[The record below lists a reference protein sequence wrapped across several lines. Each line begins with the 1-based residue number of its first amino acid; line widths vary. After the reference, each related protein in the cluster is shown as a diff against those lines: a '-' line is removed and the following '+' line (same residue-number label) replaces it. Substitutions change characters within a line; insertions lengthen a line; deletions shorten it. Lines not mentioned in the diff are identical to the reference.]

1 MSHDPETAIE
11 PRRARGRPT
20 AGDLQ
25 ELEARLVRVARQC
38 FLADGYGATSMNA
51 IAKVARVS
59 KGTLYARFSTKAD
72 VFRAI
77 IEEQIAAARGKVR
90 LAGPRPRTLEAALV
104 AYAETSLRES
114 LRPEIVGLN
123 RLIYSE
129 AGRFPELGEAA
140 WARTREGV
148 RQVTDLIR
156 DYAAKDGVAC
166 RAPEVAAEMFTTSL
180 RGFYGDLMQG
190 GPPPAAE
197 GIRSW
202 ARETVTV
209 FLAGRAGW

>member
-1 MSHDPETAIE
+1 MPEAATE

-38 FLADGYGATSMNA
+38 FLAGGYGATSMNA

-104 AYAETSLRES
+104 AYAETSLKES

-140 WARTREGV
+140 WARTCEGV

-156 DYAAKDGVAC
+156 DYAAKDSVAC
-166 RAPEVAAEMFTTSL
+166 RSPEVAAEMFTTSL

-190 GPPPAAE
+190 GSPPAPE

-202 ARETVTV
+202 VREMVAV
-209 FLAGRAGW
+209 FLAGRSDW

>member
-1 MSHDPETAIE
+1 MSQDPPAAIE

-20 AGDLQ
+20 AEDLQ

-38 FLADGYGATSMNA
+38 FLIDGYGATSMNA

-59 KGTLYARFSTKAD
+59 KGTLYARFSTKAEL
-72 VFRAI
+72 FRAI
-77 IEEQIAAARGKVR
+77 IEEQIEAARGKVR
-90 LAGPRPRTLEAALV
+90 LAGPRPRTLEAALT

-114 LRPEIVGLN
+114 LRPEIVRLN

-148 RQVTDLIR
+148 RQVADILREHAAR
-156 DYAAKDGVAC
+156 DAVPC
-166 RAPEVAAEMFTTSL
+166 HAPEVAAEMFTTAL
-180 RGFYGDLMQG
+180 RGAYGDLMQG
-190 GPPPAAE
+190 AEVPGAE

-202 ARETVTV
+202 AREMVRT